1 MNNRKEISPHDTW
14 FSFEVK
20 PSLIDGMGV
29 FAKESIP
36 PNRKIGNLGGQVIS
50 IRVARQRVKQQ
61 KRVAMVEF
69 GDGRALD
76 ASVNANQLRYV
87 NHSCDPNTYM
97 RVAFGRVEF
106 YSLRRIRK
114 GEEITCD
121 YGDTHHDGK
130 LSCKCGSPNCKG
142 RL

>member
-1 MNNRKEISPHDTW
+1 MNKRKEISTHDTW

-20 PSLIDGMGV
+20 PSRIDGMGV
-29 FAKESIP
+29 FAKEPIP
-36 PNRKIGNLGGQVIS
+36 PHRKIGNLGGQVIS
-50 IRVARQRVKQQ
+50 IRAARQRVKQQ

-97 RVAFGRVEF
+97 RVAYGRVEF
-106 YSLRRIRK
+106 YTLRRIRK
-114 GEEITCD
+114 GEEITCN
-121 YGDTHHDGK
+121 YGETHHDGK